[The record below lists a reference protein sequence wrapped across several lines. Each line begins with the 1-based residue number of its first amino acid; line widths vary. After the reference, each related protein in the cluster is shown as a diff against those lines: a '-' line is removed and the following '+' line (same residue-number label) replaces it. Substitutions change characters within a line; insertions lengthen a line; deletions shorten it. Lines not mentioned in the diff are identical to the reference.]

1 MSSAPI
7 IDVHCHCTLVRFRRA
22 VLQEGTDWHG
32 MTTEDGELGNPKNL
46 WAVDRRLQ
54 EMDRLRIDVQ
64 LVSPTDVFYQYERDA
79 EVTARIAQ
87 DANEEIAGMVR
98 DHPGRFM
105 GLGTLPMQ
113 DPARAVDAMTRGMRE
128 LGLTGF
134 MIDDHVRG
142 ATYDDDMFE
151 PVWEAAEGLQAFL
164 LIHQY
169 QHTTVTYR
177 TEKYFLLNSIG
188 NLVDRTITFA
198 SFIYGGVLDRHP
210 GLRICLAH
218 GGGYVPYALDR
229 LDKGWEVWPDLRG
242 LSQDR
247 PSTYVRRFYYDTVV
261 YTERN
266 LRFLIDAVGADR
278 VVFGTD
284 WPAPMTFDDPV
295 GRLESM
301 TVLSD
306 AEREALL
313 RGTATSV
320 FGGDHAADVATPGAG

>member
-1 MSSAPI
+1 MSDGTI
-7 IDVHCHCTLVRFRRA
+7 VDVHCHCTLERFRRA
-22 VLQEGTDWHG
+22 VLEVGRDWYG
-32 MTTEDGELGNPKNL
+32 MTTEHGELGNPKNL
-46 WAVDRRLQ
+46 WDVGRRLE

-64 LVSPTDVFYQYERDA
+64 LVSPTDVFYQYDQEP
-79 EVTARIAQ
+79 EVTERIAGE
-87 DANEEIAGMVR
+87 ANEEIAGMVR
-98 DHPGRFM
+98 DHSTRFM
-105 GLGTLPMQ
+105 GLGTLPMN
-113 DPARAVDAMTRGMRE
+113 DPDRAVAAMSRGMGE

-142 ATYDDDMFE
+142 VTYDDERFA
-151 PVWEAAEGLQAFL
+151 PVWEAAEDLGVFF

-177 TEKYFLLNSIG
+177 TERYFLLNSIG

-210 GLRICLAH
+210 GLKICLAH

-229 LDKGWEVWPDLRG
+229 LDKGWDVWPDLRG
-242 LSQDR
+242 RSQDR

-266 LRFLIDAVGADR
+266 LRFLIDVVGADR

-295 GRLESM
+295 GRLETM
-301 TVLSD
+301 AGLSSD
-306 AEREALL
+306 EREALL
-313 RGTATSV
+313 RGTAV
-320 FGGDHAADVATPGAG
+320 ELFGSR